1 MSGRRIV
8 VVGASAGGVEGL
20 MALAR
25 SLPADL
31 PAAVFMVL
39 HIPAHATSVLPQLLN
54 RQQRLTAS
62 HAVDGE
68 VLRHGHIYVAPADHH
83 LLVHGDRVRLGR
95 GPNENGHR
103 PAIDPL
109 FRSVAHWHGPR
120 VVGVV
125 LSGSLDDGTAGLL
138 AIKMAGGITVV
149 QEPADALYPSMPQSA
164 LDNVDIDHVAPLAN
178 MGDLITKL
186 VHEPVS
192 IESPAATPRL
202 QAVYQEA
209 FLAEEGPSAVSELVN
224 RGAPS
229 VFACPDCHGVLW
241 EVSEGDLVRY
251 RCRVGHA
258 YLPQS
263 LSAAMAGRV
272 EEALWL
278 ALRALRESSAL
289 SLRMAERA
297 ARRNM
302 ASLASAYETRKR
314 DADTRAKVLEEVLKA
329 GHLNAEFPTHSSGT
343 GE

>member
-20 MALAR
+20 IALAR
-25 SLPADL
+25 SLPVDL

-39 HIPAHATSVLPQLLN
+39 HIPAHASSVLPQLLN
-54 RQQRLTAS
+54 RQQRLPAV

-68 VLRHGHIYVAPADHH
+68 VLRQGRIYVAPADHH
-83 LLVHGDRVRLGR
+83 VLVHGDKVRLGR
-95 GPNENGHR
+95 GPSENGHR

-109 FRSVAHWHGPR
+109 FRSVAHWHGPA

-138 AIKMAGGITVV
+138 AIKMAGGVTVV
-149 QEPADALYPSMPQSA
+149 QDPADALYPSMPQSA

-178 MGDLITKL
+178 LGSLITKL
-186 VHEPVS
+186 VHNPVE
-192 IESPAATPRL
+192 IESSAMTPRL
-202 QAVYQEA
+202 QAAYEEA
-209 FLAEEGPSAVSELVN
+209 ILAEKGPSAVSELVN

-263 LSAAMAGRV
+263 LSAAMSGRV

-289 SLRMAERA
+289 CLRMADRA

-302 ASLASAYETRKR
+302 TSLATTYEARKR
-314 DADTRAKVLEEVLKA
+314 DSDDRAKVLEEVLKA
-329 GHLNAEFPTHSSGT
+329 GHVNVEIPAHSSGS